1 MTTLAMTAIL
11 LFGLFGYRMLPVSDL
26 PTVDFPTIQVN
37 ASLPGANAE
46 TMAAAVAT
54 TLEQQ
59 FSTIA
64 GLDSMSS
71 TSNQGSTQVTL
82 QFNLNRNIDAAAQ
95 DVQSMISK
103 AGRNLPPDMPTP
115 PYFQKVNPAAAPI
128 LYIALNSPTFP
139 LSTVDEYA
147 ETYIAQRISMVSGV
161 AQVAVYGAQKYAVR
175 IQLDPNALAYRGIG
189 IDEVSAA
196 VQNWNVNLPVG
207 VLSGSFKAYT
217 VVATGQ
223 LDNAAAY
230 RPLIVT
236 YRDGSPVRLEQIG
249 RAIDSVEND
258 RTASWYNG
266 TRAIMLAVQRQ
277 PGTNTVAVVDDIKK
291 LLPTFRAEIP
301 AAINMDIVYD
311 RSQSIRESVRDVQ
324 FTLLLAVFMV
334 VLVIFLFL
342 RNLSATII
350 PSLAL
355 PIAIIGTFGVMY
367 LAGFSMD
374 NLSLMALILAVG
386 FIVDDAVVML
396 ENIVRHMEAGQ
407 DAMDAALTGSK
418 EITFTIVSMTL
429 SLVAVFI
436 PVLFMGGILGRLF
449 REFSITI
456 SVAILVSGLVSL
468 TLTPMLGSRFLKH
481 APTAGKRHLL
491 YDYSERGFNAMLRWY
506 ELSLKWVLQRRFST
520 MMTAFVFLFLT
531 VVLFKV
537 VPTGFIPT
545 EDIGML
551 MGFTE
556 ASQGISYDDMVRHQ
570 KALAEIV
577 AKDPNIDG
585 FMSTV
590 GGGSSQSPN
599 NGRFFI
605 RLKKRADRKLNA
617 DGVVQALR
625 PKLITVPGIRAFLQ
639 NPPAIPIGGMMT
651 KSQYQ
656 FTLQSPN
663 TKELYKY
670 APMLEAKMKEL
681 KDLQD
686 VNSDLQIANP
696 QVNVDIDRDKAA
708 TLGVSAEQ
716 IESAFF
722 TAYGPRQISTIYAP
736 NNQYKVLI
744 ELADSFQM
752 DPAALDLLYIRS
764 SSGQLV
770 PLKNL
775 AKVGPSLGPLTVNH
789 LGQLP
794 AVTISF
800 NLRPDMPLGQAVT
813 EVTNLANQVLPPSIS
828 TGFQG
833 QAKAFKSSFQGLW
846 VLLIM
851 AILVIYIVLGV
862 LYESFFDPVV
872 ILSALPFA
880 GFGALLTLLIFNTQL
895 NIYAFVG
902 IIMLI
907 GLVKKNGIMMIDFA
921 RSAQQEQKIPPSEAI
936 FQACLIRFRPIMMTT
951 MAALMGTL
959 PIAIGIGAGA
969 SSRRPLGLAVVGGLL
984 FSQLLTLFVTPV
996 IYIYLDAFQTR
1007 LTKKTQP
1014 AVGE

>member
-11 LFGLFGYRMLPVSDL
+11 VFGLFGYRKLPVSDL

-37 ASLPGANAE
+37 ASLPGANPE

-54 TLEQQ
+54 PLEQQ

-71 TSNQGSTQVTL
+71 SSGQGSTQITL
-82 QFNLNRNIDAAAQ
+82 QFNLSRNIDDAAL
-95 DVQSMISK
+95 DVQSTISR
-103 AGRNLPPDMPTP
+103 ATHNLPPDMPSP
-115 PYFQKVNPAAAPI
+115 PFFRKVNPAAAPI
-128 LYIALNSPTFP
+128 LYMALDSPTLP
-139 LSTVDEYA
+139 LTTVDEYA

-161 AQVAVYGAQKYAVR
+161 AQVSVFGSQKYAVR
-175 IQLDPNALAYRGIG
+175 IQLDPNALAFRGIG
-189 IDEVSAA
+189 IDEVAA
-196 VQNWNVNLPVG
+196 AIQSENVNLPVG
-207 VLSGSFKAYT
+207 ILSGDFKAYT
-217 VVATGQ
+217 VVASGQ
-223 LDNAAAY
+223 LGNAAAY
-230 RPLIVT
+230 RPLIVA
-236 YRDGSPVRLEQIG
+236 YRNGSPVRLEQIG
-249 RAIDSVEND
+249 KALDSVEND
-258 RTASWYNG
+258 MNASWYNG

-277 PGTNTVAVVDDIKK
+277 PGTNTVAVVDEIRK

-301 AAINMDIVYD
+301 ASVNMNILYD

-396 ENIVRHMEAGQ
+396 ENIVRHMESGQ
-407 DAMDAALTGSK
+407 DPMTAALAGSK
-418 EITFTIVSMTL
+418 EITFTIVSMTV

-481 APTAGKRHLL
+481 APAAGKRHLL

-506 ELSLKWVLQRRFST
+506 EFSLKWVLHRKFST
-520 MMTAFVFLFLT
+520 MMTAVIFLLLT
-531 VVLFKV
+531 VILFKV
-537 VPTGFIPT
+537 VPTGFIPS

-556 ASQGISYDDMVRHQ
+556 AGQGISFNDMSRHQ
-570 KALAEIV
+570 KALADIIQ
-577 AKDPNIDG
+577 KDPNIDG
-585 FMSTV
+585 FMSSV
-590 GGGSSQSPN
+590 GSTN
-599 NGRFFI
+599 TGRFFI
-605 RLKKRADRKLNA
+605 RLKKREDRKLNA
-617 DGVVQALR
+617 DRVVAELR
-625 PKLITVPGIRAFLQ
+625 PKLMTIPGIRAFLQ

-663 TKELYKY
+663 IKELFKY
-670 APMLEAKMKEL
+670 APILEAKMREL
-681 KDLQD
+681 PGLLD
-686 VNSDLQIANP
+686 VNTDLQIANP

-708 TLGVSAEQ
+708 TLGVSAHQ
-716 IESAFF
+716 IESAFY
-722 TAYGPRQISTIYAP
+722 TAYGPRQISTIFAP
-736 NNQYKVLI
+736 NNQYDVLM
-744 ELADSFQM
+744 ELADPFQK
-752 DPAALDLLYIRS
+752 DPASMDLLYIRS
-764 SSGQLV
+764 KNGELV

-775 AKVGPSLGPLTVNH
+775 ARVSRSVGPLSVNH

-800 NLRPDMPLGQAVT
+800 NLAPDTPLG
-813 EVTNLANQVLPPSIS
+813 EVAAQVQKLAAQVLPPTIS

-833 QAKAFKSSFQGLW
+833 QAKAFQASFQDLW
-846 VLLIM
+846 LLLIM

-921 RSAQQEQKIPPSEAI
+921 RAAQQERNIPPAEAI

-951 MAALMGTL
+951 MAAIMGTL
-959 PIAIGIGAGA
+959 PIAIGFGAGA
-969 SSRRPLGLAVVGGLL
+969 SSRRPLGLAVVGGLV
-984 FSQLLTLFVTPV
+984 FSQMLTLFVTPV
-996 IYIYLDAFQTR
+996 IYIYLDALQTR
-1007 LTKKTQP
+1007 LTRKTQP